1 MDVAQEDIVYPKPI
15 GFDTTSSTS
24 VIACFSSEPFITAC
38 VFFLLAWR
46 KEGQWAILQKTS
58 RYEGGHYYLINDTK
72 YPSSTNAR
80 QCTVAC
86 TQWQLME

>member
-38 VFFLLAWR
+38 VFSCLLGGR
-46 KEGQWAILQKTS
+46 KVSGQFFRKHPDMKVGTIISSMTPNILQAPTHGS
-58 RYEGGHYYLINDTK
+58 
-72 YPSSTNAR
+72 A
-80 QCTVAC
+80 
-86 TQWQLME
+86 QLRAPNGS